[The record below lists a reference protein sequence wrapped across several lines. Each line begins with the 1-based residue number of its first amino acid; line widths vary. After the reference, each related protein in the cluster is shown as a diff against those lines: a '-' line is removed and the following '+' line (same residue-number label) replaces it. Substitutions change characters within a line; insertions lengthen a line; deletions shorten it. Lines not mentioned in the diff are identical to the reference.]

1 MPKEKSGTLEKIIPC
16 AKREFL
22 DKGFE
27 RASLRK
33 IAADANMS
41 AAGLYRHF
49 ESKEAM
55 FDALVAPLVNT
66 YLRNYEESMQRSY
79 ELLDT
84 KEIKKFWEVSEEEG
98 LQYIDFIYDH
108 FEEFKLLLTCS
119 DGTKYQNFMHD
130 ISEMEVKEM
139 TRLMDELRSRGFTV
153 KDISQ
158 DELHM
163 LVSGYVASVFE
174 VVIHD
179 YPREKAIAQART
191 LMEFLYPGWIKAFG
205 MEGMV

>member
-1 MPKEKSGTLEKIIPC
+1 MPKDKSGTLEKIIPC

-84 KEIKKFWEVSEEEG
+84 NEIKKFWEVSEEEG

-163 LVSGYVASVFE
+163 LVSGYVASIFE